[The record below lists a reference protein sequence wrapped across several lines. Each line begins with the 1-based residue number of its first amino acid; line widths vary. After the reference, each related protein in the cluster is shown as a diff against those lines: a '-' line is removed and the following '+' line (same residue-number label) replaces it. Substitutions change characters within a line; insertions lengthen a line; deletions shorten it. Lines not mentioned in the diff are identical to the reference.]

1 MRLRSLRT
9 ATPGPKASPMID
21 LNIIHHPVKY
31 EPTPLSRLVRA
42 AKDLPGVMFF
52 AGLYAFWIWS

>member
-1 MRLRSLRT
+1 
-9 ATPGPKASPMID
+9 MID